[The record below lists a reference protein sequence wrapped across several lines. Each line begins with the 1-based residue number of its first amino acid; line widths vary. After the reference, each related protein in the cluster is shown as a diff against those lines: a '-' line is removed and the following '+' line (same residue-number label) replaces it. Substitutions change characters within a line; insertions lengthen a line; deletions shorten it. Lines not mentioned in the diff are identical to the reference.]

1 MANARKEIV
10 RHEEV
15 LTYHCTARCVRR
27 AFLCGQDVA
36 SGRNFEHRRI
46 WIRDR
51 LKFLSRIFTIDV
63 ISYAVQSNHLHIVLR
78 TRCDLAEKLSDLD
91 VALRWFTLYPPSSI
105 HWEDAA
111 EELKE
116 SFLQATI
123 QDRNRI
129 AIYRY
134 RLSDL
139 SCFMGRM
146 DEFIARKAN
155 REDDCKGRFWEGR
168 FKCKLLMDEA
178 ALFTCMMYVDLNA
191 IRAGEAKTP
200 EESRYTSA
208 YDRIKAHKAT
218 EALKRICDDSKS
230 SPPIISAMNDC
241 LIEDQKSADWLCP
254 LNATADRMGIFQ
266 SISLSEY
273 LDTLDMIG
281 RESQPGKKGFI
292 PLDLI
297 PILDRLSIST
307 NHWIETVNKYESLF
321 HRILGRV
328 EKVID
333 SAKLAGLRWFQGIRV
348 CREVFG

>member
-1 MANARKEIV
+1 
-10 RHEEV
+10 
-15 LTYHCTARCVRR
+15 
-27 AFLCGQDVA
+27 
-36 SGRNFEHRRI
+36 
-46 WIRDR
+46 
-51 LKFLSRIFTIDV
+51 
-63 ISYAVQSNHLHIVLR
+63 
-78 TRCDLAEKLSDLD
+78 
-91 VALRWFTLYPPSSI
+91 
-105 HWEDAA
+105 
-111 EELKE
+111 
-116 SFLQATI
+116 
-123 QDRNRI
+123 
-129 AIYRY
+129 
-134 RLSDL
+134 
-139 SCFMGRM
+139 MGRM

-178 ALFTCMMYVDLNA
+178 AIFTCMTYVDLNA

-266 SISLSEY
+266 SISLNEY

-297 PILDRLSIST
+297 PILNRLSMST

-321 HRILGRV
+321 HRVLGHV
-328 EKVID
+328 EKVIE